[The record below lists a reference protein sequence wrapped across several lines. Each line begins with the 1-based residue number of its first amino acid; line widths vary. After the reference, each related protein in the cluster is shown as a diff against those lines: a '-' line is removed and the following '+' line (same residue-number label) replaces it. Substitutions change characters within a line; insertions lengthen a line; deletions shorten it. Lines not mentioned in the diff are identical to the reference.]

1 MKFLK
6 RCWAETDLSAVGYNL
21 CEYKKLLPEDT
32 ELMCVVKASCYG
44 HGDDLIVPYLQK
56 NFGVKYFA
64 VSNLIEGIRLRD
76 MGIKGDILILG
87 YTPPE
92 FAPELASY
100 DILQACT
107 ELSYAQALSAK
118 AKDTVRLHGAVDTGM
133 TRIGVH
139 GTAEEQADEL
149 AEISKLPNIAL
160 EGIFTHFSSADGIHG
175 SDEEYTR
182 MQSERFFKVKELLE
196 EKGIHLKHAH
206 IKNSAGGAYG
216 YGEGS
221 TLARLGIILY
231 GLYPDPAKPLP
242 FKPKPVMTLK
252 AVVSQVKWI
261 DEGTAV
267 SYGRT
272 FVSDKRIKLATVTA
286 GYADGYPRALSNKG
300 EVIIRGKKCR
310 ICGRVCMDQ
319 FMCDVTDIPDVTPG
333 DEVILMNSEINADT
347 IAALTGTIGYEVT
360 CDITARVPRLAVIR
374 GLIKQS
380 GK

>member
-1 MKFLK
+1 MDLLR
-6 RCWAETDLSAVGYNL
+6 RCWAEIDLSAVGYNIT
-21 CEYKKLLPEDT
+21 EYKKLIPKDT

-44 HGDDLIVPYLQK
+44 HGDDIIVPYLQEVH
-56 NFGVKYFA
+56 GVRYFA
-64 VSNLIEGIRLRD
+64 VSNIIEGIRLREF
-76 MGIKGDILILG
+76 GVKGDILILG

-92 FAPELASY
+92 LADELIKH

-107 ELSYAQALSAK
+107 ELSYARALNGYANGK
-118 AKDTVRLHGAVDTGM
+118 VRLHGAVDTGM

-139 GTAEEQADEL
+139 GTAEEQAAEL
-149 AEISKLPNIAL
+149 AEIAALPNISL
-160 EGIFTHFSSADGIHG
+160 EGIFTHFSSADGTAPE
-175 SDEEYTR
+175 DEAYTR
-182 MQSERFFKVKELLE
+182 MQAERFFRVKELLE
-196 EKGIHLKHAH
+196 EKGIVLKHAH

-216 YGEGS
+216 YGDGS

-252 AVVSQVKWI
+252 AVVSQVKLI

-272 FVSDKRIKLATVTA
+272 FVSDRKMKLATVTA

-300 EVIIRGKKCR
+300 AVIIHGKKCK

-319 FMCDVTDIPDVTPG
+319 FLCDVTDLPDVKPG
-333 DEVILMNSEINADT
+333 DEVILMNGEINADV

-360 CDITARVPRLAVIR
+360 CDITSRVPRVCA
-374 GLIKQS
+374 KA
-380 GK
+380 

>member
-107 ELSYAQALSAK
+107 ELSYAQALSAN

-160 EGIFTHFSSADGIHG
+160 EGIFTHFSSADG
-175 SDEEYTR
+175 
-182 MQSERFFKVKELLE
+182 
-196 EKGIHLKHAH
+196 
-206 IKNSAGGAYG
+206 
-216 YGEGS
+216 
-221 TLARLGIILY
+221 
-231 GLYPDPAKPLP
+231 
-242 FKPKPVMTLK
+242 
-252 AVVSQVKWI
+252 
-261 DEGTAV
+261 
-267 SYGRT
+267 
-272 FVSDKRIKLATVTA
+272 
-286 GYADGYPRALSNKG
+286 
-300 EVIIRGKKCR
+300 
-310 ICGRVCMDQ
+310 
-319 FMCDVTDIPDVTPG
+319 
-333 DEVILMNSEINADT
+333 
-347 IAALTGTIGYEVT
+347 
-360 CDITARVPRLAVIR
+360 
-374 GLIKQS
+374 
-380 GK
+380 

>member
-1 MKFLK
+1 MEFLK
-6 RCWAETDLSAVGYNL
+6 RCWAEISLSAVNYNVT
-21 CEYKKLLPEDT
+21 EYKKLLPAET

-44 HGDDLIVPYLQK
+44 HGDSIIVPYLQK
-56 NFGVKYFA
+56 VHGVRYFA
-64 VSNLIEGIRLRD
+64 VSNIIEGIRLRD

-92 FAPELASY
+92 LADELIKY

-107 ELSYAQALSAK
+107 ELPYARELDRNAHGK
-118 AKDTVRLHGAVDTGM
+118 VRLHGAVDTGM

-139 GTAEEQADEL
+139 GTAQQQADEL
-149 AEISKLPNIAL
+149 AEISSLPNIEL
-160 EGIFTHFSSADGIHG
+160 EGIFTHFSSADGIHS
-175 SDEEYTR
+175 SDEEYTG
-182 MQSERFFKVKELLE
+182 MQAERFFQVKQLLE
-196 EKGIHLKHAH
+196 EKGITLKHAH

-216 YGEGS
+216 YGDGS

-252 AVVSQVKWI
+252 AVVSQVKEI

-272 FVSDKRIKLATVTA
+272 FVSDRRMKLATVTA

-300 EVIIRGKKCR
+300 EVIIHGEKCR

-319 FMCDVTDIPDVTPG
+319 FMCDVTHIPDVKPG
-333 DEVILMNSEINADT
+333 DEVILMNDEINADV

-360 CDITARVPRLAVIR
+360 CDITSRVPRVCID
-374 GLIKQS
+374 
-380 GK
+380 